1 MFVELHSPVYGFWGL
16 RAACFLFKV
25 SVSNYE
31 SSCQVLMKNCIMY
44 ILSCHGADIKETL
57 ILIIWGFLYIWAL
70 VFIIPFFVLSYNFLA
85 FSCTSLQAQTV
96 RWPYRQ
102 QNLSGSSPAS
112 SPSAHHSP
120 EPPIWLWCKKRSCG
134 WWGDTLSTTAHSRWF
149 LSK

>member
-1 MFVELHSPVYGFWGL
+1 MFVELHSSVYGFWGL
-16 RAACFLFKV
+16 RATSFLFKV
-25 SVSNYE
+25 SVGNYE
-31 SSCQVLMKNCIMY
+31 SSWQVLMKNCIMQ
-44 ILSCHGADIKETL
+44 ILSCHGADIKETIILL
-57 ILIIWGFLYIWAL
+57 ILEIFVHMSIGVYCSWAIISLL
-70 VFIIPFFVLSYNFLA
+70 LLLS
-85 FSCTSLQAQTV
+85 CMCLQARTV

>member
-1 MFVELHSPVYGFWGL
+1 MFVELHSPVYEFWGL
-16 RAACFLFKV
+16 RAACFFFKV

-31 SSCQVLMKNCIMY
+31 SSWQVLMKNCIME
-44 ILSCHGADIKETL
+44 ILSCHGADIKETIILL
-57 ILIIWGFLYIWAL
+57 ILEIFVHMTVGVYCSWAIISLL
-70 VFIIPFFVLSYNFLA
+70 LLLS
-85 FSCTSLQAQTV
+85 CMSLQAQTV